1 MVQRTKG
8 IFFEIIKMKNFA
20 LIDKVPL
27 RALPFARSYAEV
39 LAGSFILALGYV
51 LFIVPHH
58 IVPGGIF
65 GLSIVLKEL
74 VGVSIGL
81 TALLINIPLL
91 LIGGR
96 VLGIATGFKT
106 AFSMVTVSFL
116 VDGITYLTSG
126 KIYVNDVLV
135 SSIFGGMLIGLAV
148 FIVMKAGAT
157 TGGND
162 ILVRIIS
169 SKVNLPYTSLILI
182 VDGIVV
188 LLGVIVFGDFTLAAY
203 CVIAIVSISKTIAY
217 FLKKSKQNRTVIIFS
232 QVNDRIREVLSNND
246 TVKDGLI
253 RFIHQDSQEKMILVT
268 TDNKDMEPIE
278 NAIYGVDPE
287 AHISILQSH
296 YR

>member
-1 MVQRTKG
+1 MCIR
-8 IFFEIIKMKNFA
+8 
-20 LIDKVPL
+20 DRL

-39 LAGSFILALGYV
+39 LAGSLILAIGYV
-51 LFIVPHH
+51 VFIVPHH

-65 GLSIVLKEL
+65 GLSIVIKEL
-74 VGVSIGL
+74 GGLSIGL

-91 LIGGR
+91 LIGGKI
-96 VLGIATGFKT
+96 LGTSTGFKT

-126 KIYVNDVLV
+126 KIFVNDVLV
-135 SSIFGGMLIGLAV
+135 SSIFGGILIGLAV

-188 LLGVIVFGDFTLAAY
+188 LLGVLVFGDFTMAAY
-203 CVIAIVSISKTIAY
+203 CVIAIVSISKTIEH

-232 QVNDRIREVLSNND
+232 KVNDRIKEVLSNNEK
-246 TVKDGLI
+246 VKGGLI

-268 TDNKDMEPIE
+268 RDNKDMERIE
-278 NAIYGVDPE
+278 NAIYEVDQD
-287 AHISILQSH
+287 AHISILESH
-296 YR
+296 YRW

>member
-1 MVQRTKG
+1 
-8 IFFEIIKMKNFA
+8 MKNLA
-20 LIDKVPL
+20 LIYKTPL

-39 LAGSFILALGYV
+39 LAGSFILAIGYV
-51 LFIVPHH
+51 VFIVPHH

-65 GLSIVLKEL
+65 GLSIVINEL
-74 VGVSIGL
+74 GGLSIGL

-91 LIGGR
+91 LVGGKI
-96 VLGIATGFKT
+96 LGTSTGFKT

-126 KIYVNDVLV
+126 KIYVDDVLV
-135 SSIFGGMLIGLAV
+135 SSIFGGILIGLAV

-182 VDGIVV
+182 VDGVVV
-188 LLGVIVFGDFTLAAY
+188 LLGVLVFGDFTMAAY
-203 CVIAIVSISKTIAY
+203 CVIAIVSISKTIEH

-232 QVNDRIREVLSNND
+232 KVNDRIKEVLSNNEK
-246 TVKDGLI
+246 VKDGLI
-253 RFIHQDSQEKMILVT
+253 RFIYQDSQEKMILVT
-268 TDNKDMEPIE
+268 RDNKDMERIE
-278 NAIYGVDPE
+278 KAIYEVDQD
-287 AHISILQSH
+287 AHISILESH
-296 YR
+296 YRL

>member
-1 MVQRTKG
+1 MNQRD
-8 IFFEIIKMKNFA
+8 FFLKIKVKNLA
-20 LIDKVPL
+20 LIYKTPL

-39 LAGSFILALGYV
+39 LAGSLILAIGYV
-51 LFIVPHH
+51 VFIVPHH

-65 GLSIVLKEL
+65 GLSIVIKEL
-74 VGVSIGL
+74 GGLSIGL

-91 LIGGR
+91 LIGGKI
-96 VLGIATGFKT
+96 LGTSTGFKT

-126 KIYVNDVLV
+126 KIFVNDVLV
-135 SSIFGGMLIGLAV
+135 SSIFGGILIGLAV

-188 LLGVIVFGDFTLAAY
+188 LLGVLVFGDFTMAAY
-203 CVIAIVSISKTIAY
+203 CVIAIVSISKTIEH

-232 QVNDRIREVLSNND
+232 KVNDRIKEVLSNNEK
-246 TVKDGLI
+246 VKGGLI

-268 TDNKDMEPIE
+268 RDNKDMERIE
-278 NAIYGVDPE
+278 NAIYEVDQD
-287 AHISILQSH
+287 AHISILESH
-296 YR
+296 YRW